1 MPENVDDQ
9 QAERAP
15 ASDGQHRRREEQL
28 IAGRLAI
35 LLLRNQLDSQV
46 AALRTQLALTEANQ
60 REAQLM
66 LEKIDDR
73 LARQHPATFA
83 ALTGEGGADG
93 PAVTSTQDAREAS
106 SR

>member
-1 MPENVDDQ
+1 MRKNVDDQ

-46 AALRTQLALTEANQ
+46 AALRTQLTLTEAN
-60 REAQLM
+60 RRLAQLM

-73 LARQHPATFA
+73 LARQHPETFA
-83 ALTGEGGADG
+83 ALTDQGATG
-93 PAVTSTQDAREAS
+93 P
-106 SR
+106 